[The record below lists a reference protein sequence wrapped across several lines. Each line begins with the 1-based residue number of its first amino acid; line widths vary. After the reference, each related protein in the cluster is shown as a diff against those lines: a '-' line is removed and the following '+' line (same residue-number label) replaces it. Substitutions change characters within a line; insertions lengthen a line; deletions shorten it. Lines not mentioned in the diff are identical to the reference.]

1 MSPRRCSRV
10 LRRGALLAACALLSV
25 PAAAAGQPSEPPTS
39 TSYPTRPAEF
49 SLAVSPTRLEV
60 DRPGTATTREM
71 LVVNRGEAP
80 LDIVAEKRDFTGGR
94 DGSLVFR
101 DSVPYSASSWVGLS
115 PTRFHLEPGIGRT
128 VTVRIVVPPDPEPGD
143 HQVALVFLVPA
154 TAANDAN
161 VRINRAVATP
171 VYVTVPGP
179 VDDSANVTGLE
190 APGFVMSG
198 PVELTAQVRS
208 TGTVHRDF
216 RGTGRLTAD
225 AAGSPVSF
233 PDFTVARGATR
244 DVATTWEPPWLCVC
258 HPTISLTAAD
268 GTVHTASVAV
278 VVFPVHW
285 LIVLVAVV
293 LLVFFVVRRGRR
305 RAGEARPHA

>member
-1 MSPRRCSRV
+1 MSPRRCSRL

-25 PAAAAGQPSEPPTS
+25 PAAAAGQPADEPPTS
-39 TSYPTRPAEF
+39 TSYPTRAAEF

-80 LDIVAEKRDFTGGR
+80 ADVVAQKRDFTGGR

-101 DSVPYSASSWVGLS
+101 DSVPYSASSWIGLS
-115 PTRFHLEPGIGRT
+115 PTRFHLEPGIAQT
-128 VTVRIVVPPDPEPGD
+128 VTVRIVVPSDPEPGD

-154 TAANDAN
+154 KAANDAN
-161 VRINRAVATP
+161 VRINRAVAAP
-171 VYVTVPGP
+171 VYVTVPGA
-179 VDDSANVTGLE
+179 VDDSAKVTGLE

-216 RGTGRLTAD
+216 RGTGRLTVD

-258 HPTISLTAAD
+258 HPTVSLTAAD

-278 VVFPVHW
+278 VVFPVPW
-285 LIVLVAVV
+285 LIGLVAVV
-293 LLVFFVVRRGRR
+293 LLVFFVVRRRR
-305 RAGEARPHA
+305 RAVEAEPHA